1 MNSNPKIL
9 QRSINQEYSLIQS
22 LKIMDSTGFRSLL
35 VVNSE
40 GLFEGILSIGDIQ
53 RAIIANMPLDVVV
66 SKVMRKNPRIA
77 HSDTPI
83 EYIKQEMLQFRME
96 FIPVVDESNRII
108 NIHFWDELFIAQKL
122 PPQKLFDLPVVIMA
136 GGEGT
141 RLKPLT
147 NVIPKPLLPIGET
160 TILEEIFNRFKEH
173 GCNHFYI
180 SINYKADL
188 IKYYIESL
196 GLPFKLTFFKENKP
210 LGTAGSLQLLINQ
223 INNTFFVTNC
233 DILIE
238 QDYSEILDYHKSN
251 NNDIT
256 LVAVLKTYGI
266 PYGTVDTG
274 DNGELRELLEKPDIT
289 LKINSG
295 MYILEP
301 KILQEIPEDQF
312 FHITHLIKKI
322 RSRGGRIGVFP
333 VSEKSWRDIGDWNVY
348 LDNIAFKGQS
358 GIH

>member
-1 MNSNPKIL
+1 
-9 QRSINQEYSLIQS
+9 
-22 LKIMDSTGFRSLL
+22 MDSTGFRSLI

-96 FIPVVDESNRII
+96 FIPVVDESSRII
-108 NIHFWDELFIAQKL
+108 NIYFWDELFIAQKL
-122 PPQKLFDLPVVIMA
+122 PPQKLFDLPVVVMA

-147 NVIPKPLLPIGET
+147 NVIPKPLLPIGEK
-160 TILEEIFNRFKEH
+160 TIIEEIFDRFGAH
-173 GCNHFYI
+173 GCTNFYV
-180 SINYKADL
+180 SINYKAEL
-188 IKYYIESL
+188 IKYYLESL
-196 GLPFKLTFFKENKP
+196 HLPLTIKLIKENKP
-210 LGTAGSLQLLINQ
+210 LGTAGSLQLLSNKIDS
-223 INNTFFVTNC
+223 TFFVTNC

-251 NNDIT
+251 KNVIT
-256 LVAVLKTYGI
+256 LVAVLKHIAI
-266 PYGTVDTG
+266 PYGTLETG
-274 DNGELRELLEKPDIT
+274 NNGQLMRLTEKPDIT
-289 LKINSG
+289 FKINSG

-301 KILQEIPEDQF
+301 QLLKEIPENNF
-312 FHITHLIKKI
+312 FHITHLIDKVKGQ
-322 RSRGGRIGVFP
+322 GGRVGVFP
-333 VSEKSWRDIGDWNVY
+333 VSEKSWSDIGDWDVY
-348 LDNIAFKGQS
+348 LNSLSLKGQIGS
-358 GIH
+358 T